1 MIEMIGNMKGLMDFD
16 VKSMG
21 GDGGGGFG
29 VQLMDALKKVNAM
42 ELKAN
47 GLVERMISDPGKVS
61 VHEVM
66 NGLSQ
71 AELGLSMTKAV
82 TDRVINAYKEIVNLR

>member
-1 MIEMIGNMKGLMDFD
+1 MIEMIGNVKGLMDFD
-16 VKSMG
+16 TKSMG
-21 GDGGGGFG
+21 GVGGDFG
-29 VQLMDALKKVNAM
+29 AELKGALEKVNAM

-47 GLVERMISDPGKVS
+47 GLVERMISSPGEVS

-66 NGLSQ
+66 SGLSQ

-82 TDRVINAYKEIVNLR
+82 ADRVINAYKEIVNLR